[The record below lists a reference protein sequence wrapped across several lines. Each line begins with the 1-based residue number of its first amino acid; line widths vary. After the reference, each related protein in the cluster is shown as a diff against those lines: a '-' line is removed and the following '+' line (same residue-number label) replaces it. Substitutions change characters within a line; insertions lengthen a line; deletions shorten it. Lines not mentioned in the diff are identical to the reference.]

1 LVEREA
7 AILLVLFFVQQ
18 VFEVGIAD
26 LYLALGIRTENR
38 QLSFL
43 NLSPKV
49 LTEAILVEHMLAK
62 LQGED

>member
-1 LVEREA
+1 MVECEA
-7 AILLVLFFVQQ
+7 AILLVLFFVKQ

-26 LYLALGIRTENR
+26 LYLALGIRAEDW

-43 NLSPKV
+43 NLGPKV
-49 LTEAILVEHMLAK
+49 LTEAILMEHMLAK